1 MKKEK
6 RFVLVAV
13 PSVLI
18 SDKNIAEEFG
28 IVLIKSPRA
37 KRNFDPFLL
46 LYDSSFCVENLDSDL
61 LCLKQQHFDGYF
73 VEICVYESIR
83 WFFRRLFLL
92 HFQWTFDCMS
102 KV

>member
-1 MKKEK
+1 MNGNTIQTIKAKDLFKFKGVCLASMKKEK

-46 LYDSSFCVENLDSDL
+46 LYDSSFCVENLDSI
-61 LCLKQQHFDGYF
+61 YF
-73 VEICVYESIR
+73 V
-83 WFFRRLFLL
+83 
-92 HFQWTFDCMS
+92 
-102 KV
+102 